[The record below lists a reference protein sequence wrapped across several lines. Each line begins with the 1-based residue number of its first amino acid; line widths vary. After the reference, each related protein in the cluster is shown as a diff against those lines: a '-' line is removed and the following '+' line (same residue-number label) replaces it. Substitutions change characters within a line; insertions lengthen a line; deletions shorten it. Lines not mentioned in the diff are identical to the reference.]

1 MHRLLVLAL
10 VVTLGCRIE
19 HAASG
24 RPPGEPT
31 AEVDSLAQV
40 EQDSSLVAGV
50 QAALRLHYARYK
62 ARDWGAFRRTF
73 WPGATIG
80 GRGTPP
86 GERAERVWI
95 QTVDDFVRH
104 QGSGQGRAA
113 AIGERPV
120 HLHVTG
126 YGDMADAW
134 VISER
139 RVSER
144 RDSVRVVRGID
155 AFHLVRDD
163 TNWRIV
169 SLTATPEDSRHRL
182 VLPTRRATRRSAA
195 VTAPRS
201 GATRSAP

>member
-31 AEVDSLAQV
+31 AVDSLAQV
-40 EQDSSLVAGV
+40 EEDSALIAGV
-50 QAALRLHYARYK
+50 QAALRLHYARYA

-73 WPGATIG
+73 WAGATIA

-86 GERAERVWI
+86 GERLERVWI

-104 QGSGQGRAA
+104 QREAQSRPSV
-113 AIGERPV
+113 IGERPV

-126 YGDMADAW
+126 YGDVADAW

-182 VLPTRRATRRSAA
+182 VLPTRRATRRSAPA
-195 VTAPRS
+195 TAPRS